1 MKENRILLA
10 HGSGGVLS
18 HRLVTEELLPRFAN
32 GALAALEDQAAF
44 DGHPGMMAVTTDSY
58 VVSPLFFAGGSIG
71 ELAVNGTIND
81 LAVGGFEPMVLTMG
95 LIIEE
100 GLPMDE
106 LRRVLDAAAE
116 ASRRSGV
123 PVVAGDT
130 KVVNRGA
137 ADRLF
142 INTSGVGRLPAG
154 RRRLTAADIR
164 ADDALIVS
172 GTIGDHGV
180 TILSSRE
187 GLRFDA
193 PVASDTAPLH
203 GLVAEIME
211 AAGDAAHAMRDPTR
225 GGLATTLVEM
235 ARAAGVTVTLDEPAI
250 PVTEAVRGA
259 CELLGLDPLYV
270 ANEGKLMLFVAP
282 EAAGRVLARMKAHPF
297 GKDAAIIG
305 RVTGTSSGRV
315 SLRTSLGGTR
325 AIQMLTGEQLPRIC

>member
-1 MKENRILLA
+1 MKEDRILLA

-142 INTSGVGRLPAG
+142 INTSGVGRLPSG

-164 ADDALIVS
+164 PDDVLIVS
-172 GTIGDHGV
+172 GTVGDHGV
-180 TILSSRE
+180 TIMTSRE

-203 GLVAEIME
+203 GLVADIME

-235 ARAAGVTVTLDEPAI
+235 AQTAGVTVTLDEPAI

-297 GKDAAIIG
+297 GKEAAIIG

>member
-1 MKENRILLA
+1 VKNDLVLLA

-18 HRLVTEELLPRFAN
+18 HRLVIEEFLPRFAN
-32 GALAALEDQAAF
+32 APLSALEDQAAF
-44 DGHPGMMAVTTDSY
+44 DGHAGMMAVTTDSY
-58 VVSPLFFAGGSIG
+58 VVSPIFFAGGSIG
-71 ELAVNGTIND
+71 ELAINGTIND

-100 GLPMDE
+100 GLPMDD
-106 LRRVLDAAAE
+106 LRRVLDGAAE
-116 ASRRSGV
+116 ASRRAGV

-154 RRRLTAADIR
+154 RRRLSSADIR
-164 ADDALIVS
+164 PGDVLIVS
-172 GTIGDHGV
+172 GTLGDHGV
-180 TILSSRE
+180 TILTARE

-203 GLVAEIME
+203 GLVAEILA
-211 AAGDAAHAMRDPTR
+211 AAGDAVHAMRDPTR

-235 ARAAGVTVTLDEPAI
+235 ARSAGVTVTLDETAI
-250 PVTEAVRGA
+250 PVTDGVRGA

-282 EAAGRVLARMKAHPF
+282 EAAEAALASMRRHPF
-297 GKDAAIIG
+297 GRDAAVIG
-305 RVTGTSSGRV
+305 QVTGTSAGRV
-315 SLRTSLGGTR
+315 SLKTALGGSR
-325 AIQMLTGEQLPRIC
+325 SIQMLTGEQLPRIC

>member
-1 MKENRILLA
+1 MKDDRILLA

-100 GLPMDE
+100 GFRMDE

-116 ASRRSGV
+116 ASRRAGV

-164 ADDALIVS
+164 PDDALIVS

-180 TILSSRE
+180 TILTSRE

-225 GGLATTLVEM
+225 GGLATTLAEM
-235 ARAAGVTVTLDEPAI
+235 ALAAGVTVTLDEPAI

-297 GKDAAIIG
+297 GREAAIIG

-315 SLRTSLGGTR
+315 SLRTSFGGTR